1 MKKLTLIISFAL
13 FLHFAKVFGQEEIQL
28 TSKDSIVQSSWIFGL
43 GYNFVDD
50 SGHAFENLTAI
61 STQWN
66 SLAYPNRLSIG
77 RYFKSGLGVE
87 AIATHNKYKAG
98 KIIDQSVNTND
109 INYLAIDT
117 RLSYDLNKLI
127 GQTAWFDP
135 YIGVGLGYTDAN
147 NEPRS
152 TYNAVIG
159 FRTWFSD
166 RLGLDLSSSGK
177 WRTGNTGTNHI
188 QHAAGIVYQF
198 GIEKGLSRKGAAKL
212 ALLEDLEKEK
222 QRVNDSIATLNAA
235 KEATALAERLA
246 KEKENARLAALE
258 KRKVEKELERKQNI
272 ENSINDLGYVYF
284 DLNSSFLNTK
294 SKTILNKL
302 SLILTENPGL
312 ELKVTSHTDSRG
324 QSQYN
329 KWLSQ
334 RRVDRT
340 VAFLIE
346 TGIDSNRLIAEAY
359 GEENLLNDC
368 DDTSYC
374 PEEKHQINRRSEFV
388 IIRY

>member
-1 MKKLTLIISFAL
+1 MNKLALIIVFSL
-13 FLHFAKVFGQEEIQL
+13 FLNITVNGQEEFQL
-28 TSKDSIVQSSWIFGL
+28 TSKDSIVQSSWVFGL

-50 SGHAFENLTAI
+50 SGDTFDDLTAI

-66 SLAYPNRLSIG
+66 ALAYPNRLSAG

-87 AIATHNKYKAG
+87 AIATFNKYKVG
-98 KIIDQSVNTND
+98 KVIDQVINTSD
-109 INYLAIDT
+109 KNYLAIDA

-135 YIGVGLGYTDAN
+135 YLGVGIGYTDAN

-152 TYNAVIG
+152 TYNAVLG

-166 RLGLDLSSSGK
+166 RFGLDLSTSGK

-198 GIEKGLSRKGAAKL
+198 GIEKELSRKGEAKL
-212 ALLEDLEKEK
+212 ALLEALEKEK
-222 QRVNDSIATLNAA
+222 KRINDSIATSNAL
-235 KEATALAERLA
+235 KEAEALAQQLA
-246 KEKENARLAALE
+246 KEKETATLAAIE
-258 KRKVEKELERKQNI
+258 KDKVDKELGRKQKI
-272 ENSINDLGYVYF
+272 EKAINDLGYVYF

-294 SKTILNKL
+294 SKAILNKL
-302 SLILTENPGL
+302 LVVLEENPEL

-324 QSQYN
+324 QSKYN

-340 VAFLIE
+340 VEFLRAK
-346 TGIDSNRLIAEAY
+346 GISSNRLIAEAF

-368 DDTSYC
+368 DDTKYC
-374 PEEKHQINRRSEFV
+374 PEEKHQINRRSEF
-388 IIRY
+388 IITKF

>member
-1 MKKLTLIISFAL
+1 MNKLALIIVFSL
-13 FLHFAKVFGQEEIQL
+13 FLNITVNGQEEFQL
-28 TSKDSIVQSSWIFGL
+28 ISKDSIIQSSWVFGL

-50 SGHAFENLTAI
+50 SGDTFDDLTAI

-66 SLAYPNRLSIG
+66 ALAYPNRLSAG

-87 AIATHNKYKAG
+87 AIATFNKYKVG
-98 KIIDQSVNTND
+98 KVIDQVINTSD
-109 INYLAIDT
+109 KNYLAIDT

-135 YIGVGLGYTDAN
+135 YIGVGIGYTDAN

-152 TYNAVIG
+152 TYNAVLG

-166 RLGLDLSSSGK
+166 RFGLDLSTSGK

-198 GIEKGLSRKGAAKL
+198 GIEKELSRKGEAKL
-212 ALLEDLEKEK
+212 ALLEALEKEK
-222 QRVNDSIATLNAA
+222 KRINDSTATSNAL
-235 KEATALAERLA
+235 KEAEALAQQLA
-246 KEKENARLAALE
+246 KEKETAILAAIE
-258 KRKVEKELERKQNI
+258 KDKVDKELARKQKI
-272 ENSINDLGYVYF
+272 EKAINDLGYVYF

-294 SKTILNKL
+294 SKAILNKL
-302 SLILTENPGL
+302 LVVLEENPEL

-324 QSQYN
+324 QSKYN

-340 VAFLIE
+340 VEFLRAK
-346 TGIDSNRLIAEAY
+346 GISSNRLITEAF

-368 DDTSYC
+368 DDTKYC
-374 PEEKHQINRRSEFV
+374 PEEKHQINRRSEF
-388 IIRY
+388 IITKF